1 MDSSSVLVKRER
13 GIAKGFVYILSNA
26 GMPGLLKIGFT
37 TKVPTERAAELNT
50 TGVPSPFEVEYYC
63 LIDEPAALEAAMHR
77 DLASSRYTGEREF
90 FCLSLA
96 AAIQAVE
103 QRAPV
108 REHTWCKVPAN
119 RPRPASI
126 RCPKCGATYVTAQ
139 YCPKC
144 RVRLPW

>member
-1 MDSSSVLVKRER
+1 M
-13 GIAKGFVYILSNA
+13 AKGFVYILSNA

-63 LIDEPAALEAAMHR
+63 LIEGAAALESVMHR
-77 DLASSRYTGEREF
+77 ELASARHTNDREF
-90 FCLSLA
+90 FRLSIA

-103 QRAPV
+103 QCAPV
-108 REHTWCKVPAN
+108 REHTWCKAPSN

-126 RCPKCGATYVTAQ
+126 SCPKCSATYVTAQ

>member
-1 MDSSSVLVKRER
+1 M
-13 GIAKGFVYILSNA
+13 AKGFVYILSNA

-63 LIDEPAALEAAMHR
+63 LIDGAAALECAVHR
-77 DLASSRYTGEREF
+77 NLASARHIGDREF
-90 FCLSLA
+90 FRLSLV

-103 QRAPV
+103 QQAPV
-108 REHTWCKVPAN
+108 REHTWCKSPSS
-119 RPRPASI
+119 RPRPPSVS
-126 RCPKCGATYVTAQ
+126 CQKCGATYVTAQ

-144 RVRLPW
+144 RVKLSW